1 MICPYYPAP
10 FLFFISDKVPPLLYY
25 SHVPIFII
33 SIIVGVFILI
43 KDRFSLLNKVLAT
56 TFFLF
61 SLWVLC
67 SLITWVSNSSD
78 IIMFFWSFFGLLF
91 VLIFFSF
98 FRFSYIFI
106 KNKDIPF
113 SLYLIFFIFILP
125 IILLTWTSFNLTG
138 FDLVLCTSLENNY
151 FVNYYHLIGLL
162 TLLYIFFFL
171 IRSYIKSEAV
181 SKSKILLMGIG
192 IIFFLSLFLATS
204 FSASILKYLGLTENY
219 QIELY
224 GFFPIIIF
232 IILLGYLTIK
242 YKIFNIKLLATQAL
256 VFVMI
261 IFIGSQFFFIK
272 VFINFILNS
281 ITFVAIIIFGVLL
294 IKSVKKEILQREEFV
309 KLNIDLKKL
318 IKQRQDL
325 VHLVTHKVKGYF
337 TRSKCVFAEMIEG
350 SFGALPPKAK
360 EMAMLG
366 LDSDNEGI
374 NTIDIVLNAASL
386 QAGLIKYDI
395 KPIDFRKVVEQAI
408 ESKKDQAKIKGL
420 KLETEIKDGNYILTG
435 DKLWLKEVALNLVD
449 NAVKYTN
456 TGEITV
462 GLELK
467 EKQILFYV
475 KDTGDG
481 ITDEDRKNLW
491 TEGGRGKRSLL
502 KNPNSTGYGL
512 YLVKLIIEA
521 HKGKVW
527 EESAVGKG
535 SIFYVKLPLNIKRL
549 SDN

>member
-1 MICPYYPAP
+1 
-10 FLFFISDKVPPLLYY
+10 
-25 SHVPIFII
+25 
-33 SIIVGVFILI
+33 
-43 KDRFSLLNKVLAT
+43 
-56 TFFLF
+56 
-61 SLWVLC
+61 
-67 SLITWVSNSSD
+67 
-78 IIMFFWSFFGLLF
+78 
-91 VLIFFSF
+91 
-98 FRFSYIFI
+98 
-106 KNKDIPF
+106 
-113 SLYLIFFIFILP
+113 
-125 IILLTWTSFNLTG
+125 
-138 FDLVLCTSLENNY
+138 
-151 FVNYYHLIGLL
+151 
-162 TLLYIFFFL
+162 
-171 IRSYIKSEAV
+171 
-181 SKSKILLMGIG
+181 
-192 IIFFLSLFLATS
+192 
-204 FSASILKYLGLTENY
+204 
-219 QIELY
+219 
-224 GFFPIIIF
+224 
-232 IILLGYLTIK
+232 
-242 YKIFNIKLLATQAL
+242 
-256 VFVMI
+256 MI

>member
-1 MICPYYPAP
+1 M
-10 FLFFISDKVPPLLYY
+10 
-25 SHVPIFII
+25 
-33 SIIVGVFILI
+33 
-43 KDRFSLLNKVLAT
+43 
-56 TFFLF
+56 
-61 SLWVLC
+61 
-67 SLITWVSNSSD
+67 
-78 IIMFFWSFFGLLF
+78 
-91 VLIFFSF
+91 
-98 FRFSYIFI
+98 
-106 KNKDIPF
+106 
-113 SLYLIFFIFILP
+113 
-125 IILLTWTSFNLTG
+125 
-138 FDLVLCTSLENNY
+138 
-151 FVNYYHLIGLL
+151 NYYHLIGLL